1 MSTSTAEALP
11 LRRNGRFLRY
21 WFGHATS
28 MFGDQISAL
37 AMPYLAAT
45 TLHAGAGQLG
55 VLTAVLWA
63 PQLLSLLVGTGVDR
77 LRRVRRPLIVANLMQ
92 CLTVAAVP
100 VAAVSGVLSMPLLY
114 GVGLVLGAGAVL
126 YGTSYPR
133 FFVRVVPRTRYVTA
147 NSLLSTTGSAANIAG
162 PALGGALIQLLTAP
176 FAMLADAVTFL
187 VSAAA
192 IRTVDV
198 AAAGTDDTG
207 PEPYLRRLRA
217 GVRYLRRHPHLR
229 ASLGCSTTMNFAA
242 FVVQALLVLYATR
255 GLQLG
260 AGRIGAAL
268 AVGAVGGLIGAMAS
282 GRIAVILGTGRT
294 IALGAVLYCLP
305 FAGLVLAGPGT
316 PGLLVLAGVEAV
328 SSFGVMLFDVH
339 NNALRATVTRDDMRA
354 RVSGAYSTVNY
365 GIRPVGALVGGVAAA
380 HLGLAPVLAGAG
392 ALGAL
397 SVLWLLASP
406 IRRLR
411 SLTDLG

>member
-1 MSTSTAEALP
+1 
-11 LRRNGRFLRY
+11 
-21 WFGHATS
+21 

-45 TLHAGAGQLG
+45 TLHAGSGQLG

-77 LRRVRRPLIVANLMQ
+77 LRRVRRPLIVANVAQ

-100 VAAVSGVLSMPLLY
+100 VAAAFGLLSMPLLY

-126 YGTSYPR
+126 YGTSHQR
-133 FFVRVVPRTRYVTA
+133 FFVRVVPRSQYVTA
-147 NSLLSTTGSAANIAG
+147 NSLLSTTNSAANIAG
-162 PALGGALIQLLTAP
+162 PALGGALVQLLTAP

-187 VSAAA
+187 VSAVAIGTVPVADAGAGAA
-192 IRTVDV
+192 DS
-198 AAAGTDDTG
+198 
-207 PEPYLRRLRA
+207 EPYLRRLRA
-217 GVRYLRRHPHLR
+217 GVRYLRRHPYLR

-255 GLQLG
+255 GLHLG
-260 AGRIGAAL
+260 AGPIGGAL
-268 AVGAVGGLIGAMAS
+268 AVGAIGGLLGALVS
-282 GRIAVILGTGRT
+282 GRIAALLGTGRT
-294 IALGAVLYCLP
+294 IGLGAVLYCLP
-305 FAGLVLAGPGT
+305 FAGLALASPGL

-328 SSFGVMLFDVH
+328 SSFGVMLFDVN
-339 NNALRATVTRDDMRA
+339 NNAVRTTVTRDDMRA
-354 RVSGAYSTVNY
+354 RVAGAYSTVNY

-380 HLGLAPVLAGAG
+380 RLGLTPVLVGAG
-392 ALGAL
+392 LLGAL

-406 IRRLR
+406 FVRLR
-411 SLTDLG
+411 ALAELD